1 MVPAAA
7 HSVLCRPELTPEERA
22 AREARRSAALSNAT
36 RILTMAEMKALEGET
51 EVSDALVKIA
61 QAWDNVSY

>member
-1 MVPAAA
+1 MVPVAA
-7 HSVLCRPELTPEERA
+7 HSVLCRPERTPEERA
-22 AREARRSAALSNAT
+22 AREARRAVALGNAT
-36 RILTMAEMKALEGET
+36 RILTMAELKAIEGET